1 MADSKKVEYGLTLN
15 HTLFKALIIFYELA
29 KYFCFV
35 FWKKCEKGNLLLRFF
50 ELYEAS

>member
-29 KYFCFV
+29 KYFFCFLEEMR
-35 FWKKCEKGNLLLRFF
+35 KR
-50 ELYEAS
+50 